1 MLRRIGQG
9 ETIGPATIRTFLML
23 GIHDF
28 WLFLLAGLLLNIT
41 PGPDMALV
49 MGRSLRDGARAGAV
63 AALGIGAGAFV
74 HIGAAA
80 LGLSV
85 ILATSAFAFAIVK
98 WVGAAYLVVIGLMML
113 LARPAAAADGAALA
127 PASLRAVFMQGFLTN
142 VLNPKVALF
151 FLAFLPQFIDP
162 SAPGKALAFI
172 VLGLAFNVTGT
183 AWNLVLAWG
192 AARMAGL
199 SAVQAV
205 RLWLDRVLGALFLG
219 LGIRL
224 ALSERP

>member
-1 MLRRIGQG
+1 MLRRIGHG
-9 ETIGPATIRTFLML
+9 ATIIPALVRTFFML

-74 HIGAAA
+74 HIAAAA

-85 ILATSAFAFAIVK
+85 ILSTSAFAFAIVK
-98 WVGAAYLVVIGLMML
+98 WVGAAYLVVIGLMLL
-113 LARPAAAADGAALA
+113 LARPAEDASATLK
-127 PASLRAVFMQGFLTN
+127 PASLRAVFAQGFLTN

-162 SAPGKALAFI
+162 AAPNKALAFI

-183 AWNLVLAWG
+183 AWNLAVAWG
-192 AARMAGL
+192 AARMAGF
-199 SAVQAV
+199 SAVKAV

-224 ALSERP
+224 ALSDRP

>member
-1 MLRRIGQG
+1 
-9 ETIGPATIRTFLML
+9 ML

-28 WLFLLAGLLLNIT
+28 WLFLLAGILLNMT

-74 HIGAAA
+74 HIAAAA

-85 ILATSAFAFAIVK
+85 ILSTSALAFTIVK
-98 WVGAAYLVVIGLMML
+98 WIGAAYLVFVGLTL
-113 LARPAAAADGAALA
+113 LFAKAEAGTAEGDALK
-127 PASLRAVFMQGFLTN
+127 PASLGAVFAQGFLTN

-162 SAPGKALAFI
+162 AAPHKALAFLF
-172 VLGLAFNVTGT
+172 LGLAFNFTGT
-183 AWNLVLAWG
+183 VWNLIVAWG
-192 AARMAGL
+192 AARMAKT
-199 SAVQAV
+199 SAVQAA

-224 ALSERP
+224 ALADRP

>member
-1 MLRRIGQG
+1 M
-9 ETIGPATIRTFLML
+9 A

-28 WLFLLAGLLLNIT
+28 WLFVLAGFLLNVT

-80 LGLSV
+80 IGLSLLIASSALAFTV
-85 ILATSAFAFAIVK
+85 IK
-98 WVGAAYLVVIGLMML
+98 WAGAAYLIVTGLMML
-113 LARPAAAADGAALA
+113 AASPAHARPGEAALPA
-127 PASLRAVFMQGFLTN
+127 ASLGTVFLQGFLTN

-151 FLAFLPQFIDP
+151 FLAFLPQFIDQDAA
-162 SAPGKALAFI
+162 SKALAFV

-183 AWNLVLAWG
+183 AWNLTVAWAAGHLARLP
-192 AARMAGL
+192 AF
-199 SAVQAV
+199 VAV
-205 RLWLDRVLGALFLG
+205 RSWLDRLLGCLFIG
-219 LGIRL
+219 LGVRL
-224 ALSERP
+224 ALAER

>member
-1 MLRRIGQG
+1 
-9 ETIGPATIRTFLML
+9 ML

-28 WLFLLAGLLLNIT
+28 WLFVIAGFLLNVT

-49 MGRSLRDGARAGAV
+49 MGRAMRDGTRAGAV

-74 HIGAAA
+74 HIAAA
-80 LGLSV
+80 AVGLSV
-85 ILATSAFAFAIVK
+85 LIASSALAFTVIK
-98 WVGAAYLVVIGLMML
+98 WVGAAYLIVVGLRL
-113 LARPAAAADGAALA
+113 LLSSSGGSEGTGPLP
-127 PASLRAVFMQGFLTN
+127 PASLRSVFLQGFLTN

-162 SAPGKALAFI
+162 AAPSKALAFV

-183 AWNLVLAWG
+183 AWNLMVAWG
-192 AARMAGL
+192 AARMAQL
-199 SAVQAV
+199 SAFAV
-205 RLWLDRVLGALFLG
+205 VRTWLDRVLGALFLG

-224 ALSERP
+224 ALADR

>member
-1 MLRRIGQG
+1 
-9 ETIGPATIRTFLML
+9 ML

-28 WLFLLAGLLLNIT
+28 WLFLAAGLLLNVT

-74 HIGAAA
+74 HIAAAA

-85 ILATSAFAFAIVK
+85 ILATSAFAFAVVK

-113 LARPAAAADGAALA
+113 LSRPAAATADGATLK
-127 PASLRAVFMQGFLTN
+127 PASLAAVFAQGFLTN

-162 SAPGKALAFI
+162 AAPNKALAFV

-183 AWNLVLAWG
+183 AWNLVVAWG

-224 ALSERP
+224 ALADRS

>member
-1 MLRRIGQG
+1 
-9 ETIGPATIRTFLML
+9 ML

-28 WLFLLAGLLLNIT
+28 WLFVIAGFLLNVT

-49 MGRSLRDGARAGAV
+49 MGRAMRDGTRAGAV

-74 HIGAAA
+74 HIAAA
-80 LGLSV
+80 AVGLSV
-85 ILATSAFAFAIVK
+85 LIASSALAFTVIK
-98 WVGAAYLVVIGLMML
+98 WVGAAYLIVVGLRL
-113 LARPAAAADGAALA
+113 LLSSSGGSEGTGPLP
-127 PASLRAVFMQGFLTN
+127 PASLRSVFLQGFLTN

-162 SAPGKALAFI
+162 AAPSKALAFV

-183 AWNLVLAWG
+183 AWNLIVAWG
-192 AARMAGL
+192 AARMAQL
-199 SAVQAV
+199 SAFAV
-205 RLWLDRVLGALFLG
+205 VRTWLDRILGVLFLG

-224 ALSERP
+224 AFADR